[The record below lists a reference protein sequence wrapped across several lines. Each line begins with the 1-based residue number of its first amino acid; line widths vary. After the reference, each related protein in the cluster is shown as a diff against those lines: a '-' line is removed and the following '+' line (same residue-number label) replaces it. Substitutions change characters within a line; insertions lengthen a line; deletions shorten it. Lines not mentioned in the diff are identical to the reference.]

1 MRHDHIGPIGTTPIR
16 RCALSPIRFWTPH
29 LGCIHPVRGFIEIQ
43 LAQPRKAQKRSKS
56 MTETRKEARRTV
68 MISELTDGILD
79 PAKPMLG
86 PVTSGGTIVG
96 NTAPGCWGPM
106 ITPRIRGGHEVTRP
120 VFVDGGA
127 PGDAVVLRIRDI
139 NVTSFATASGH
150 DRWVEGHFLGDP
162 YAAPRCPNCGTI
174 YPDTYVVGIGQ
185 QAVHCVKCNAPVTPF
200 QIVNG
205 YTTVFDDS
213 RQVGVTVS
221 KKAAEEIAESA
232 AKFAALPE
240 SSVQHSILTFAPH
253 DLVGLAVRLRPF
265 LGQLGTMPAVRM
277 PDSHNAGDFGS
288 ALVGAPHE
296 YAITAEQLELR
307 TDGHMDIDAVR
318 RGAIVIAPVKVP
330 GAGIYFGDMHA
341 MQGDGEI
348 AGHTMDVSGTVTLR
362 VDLLKGRTL
371 EGPVLFPLLEDLPLL
386 ARPLDEAEKM
396 TARHLAA
403 AWGVDK
409 LEESAPIS
417 IVGSGPNLN
426 SATEVGLRRAAQLLS
441 MTIPEVMNRATIT
454 CGIDI

>member
-1 MRHDHIGPIGTTPIR
+1 MNVADD
-16 RCALSPIRFWTPH
+16 A
-29 LGCIHPVRGFIEIQ
+29 
-43 LAQPRKAQKRSKS
+43 KRAK
-56 MTETRKEARRTV
+56 RTV
-68 MISELTDGILD
+68 LVSELTDGLLD

-86 PVTSGGTIVG
+86 PLIEGGTIVG

-120 VFVDGGA
+120 VFIENA
-127 PGDAVVLRIRDI
+127 EPGDSVVIRIRDV

-150 DRWVEGHFLGDP
+150 DRWVEGHYLGDP
-162 YAAPRCPNCGTI
+162 YVAPRCPNCETL
-174 YPDTYVVGIGQ
+174 YPETYVAGIGQ
-185 QAVHCVKCNAPVTPF
+185 QAVRCVKCNTPVTPF

-205 YTTVFDDS
+205 YTTVFDER

-221 KKAAEEIAESA
+221 KEAAEKIAESA
-232 AKFAALPE
+232 TRFAALPE
-240 SSVQHSILTFAPH
+240 GSVQHSILTYAPH

-265 LGQLGTMPAVRM
+265 LGQLGTMPGVRM

-307 TDGHMDIDAVR
+307 TDGHMDIDVVR

-371 EGPVLFPLLEDLPLL
+371 EGPVLFPLFEDLPLL
-386 ARPLDEAEKM
+386 ARPLDEAE
-396 TARHLAA
+396 TTRARHLAA
-403 AWGVDK
+403 TWGLDK
-409 LEESAPIS
+409 IEESAPIS

-426 SATEVGLRRAAQLLS
+426 IATEVGLRRAAQLLS
-441 MTIPEVMNRATIT
+441 MTVPEVMNRATIT
-454 CGIDI
+454 GGIEIGRLPGVVQITFRAPLTALEKAGLLPFVREQYGIG